1 MITLYDSLQDI
12 FKNVTLKFCDSP
24 GRDIFESNE
33 MKRLSNLLPEWGSII
48 YEGLNHD
55 EVETYRTIRHIF
67 RSLWSYYAIMNEK
80 FESNV
85 KKENIKSLQK
95 DLEKIFEYQSDFLP
109 LLLLYHDIG
118 RPFNREWHTF
128 ESAKIVHQKKLFH
141 RFHLTPIQRII
152 LTGVIRHHLLPGT
165 VFTGESSYFGAIS
178 LYNDESLQ
186 DIWSSYE
193 NIDILF
199 HTLMVFTII
208 DIWGYDYSKIYD
220 HYFSHY
226 LEIRNNLIRV
236 FTNLKSI
243 EKKDHHIYLYQEF
256 SKIDK
261 LNLKW
266 RIACALRIFQFVN
279 TQSYLT
285 EKFYFAKIDEGLN
298 DKNQTW
304 KDFSSYLGNEHSLIQ
319 FKYALP
325 LMMVLASGNFVR
337 KPFDIEEKIHSKI
350 FDFWQTCTNI
360 VRSSSKN
367 PTLSSSNHPI
377 LWNFIFN
384 LPRGWFYQ
392 SKQVKYVLS
401 DNFLMNIR
409 KSSIEFS
416 SKMDSFLVD
425 IK

>member
-1 MITLYDSLQDI
+1 
-12 FKNVTLKFCDSP
+12 
-24 GRDIFESNE
+24 
-33 MKRLSNLLPEWGSII
+33 MKKLTKLLPEWANII
-48 YEGLNHD
+48 YKGLNYD
-55 EVETYRTIRHIF
+55 ETETYRTIRHIF
-67 RSLWSYYAIMNEK
+67 RSLWSYFAIMNEK

-85 KKENIKSLQK
+85 KKENIKSLRK
-95 DLEKIFEYQSDFLP
+95 DLEKVFQFQTDFFP

-128 ESAKIVHQKKLFH
+128 ESAKIIKQKMMYQS
-141 RFHLTPIQRII
+141 FHLSPIQEVI
-152 LTGVIRHHLLPGT
+152 LTGVIRNHLLPGT
-165 VFTGESSYFGAIS
+165 IFTGESSYFGAVS
-178 LYNDESLQ
+178 LYNDQSLQ
-186 DIWSSYE
+186 DVWLSYE

-226 LEIRNNLIRV
+226 LQIRDNLIRV
-236 FTNLKSI
+236 FANISSI
-243 EKKDHHIYLYQEF
+243 EEEEHQINLYQEF

-261 LNLKW
+261 PNLKW
-266 RIACALRIFQFVN
+266 RVACALRIFQFVN

-285 EKFYFAKIDEGLN
+285 EEFYYTKIDEGLS
-298 DKNQTW
+298 DKNQNW
-304 KDFSSYLGNEHSLIQ
+304 KEFSSSLGNEHSLIQ

-325 LMMVLASGNFVR
+325 IMMVLASRNFVR
-337 KPFDIEEKIHSKI
+337 KPFNSEEKIDPRI

-360 VRSSSKN
+360 VHVKSSDKN
-367 PTLSSSNHPI
+367 PILNTKNYPI

-384 LPRGWFYQ
+384 LHRGWFFQ

-401 DNFLMNIR
+401 DKFLNNIT
-409 KSSIEFS
+409 KTSIEFNTE
-416 SKMDSFLVD
+416 MDSNIVN

>member
-1 MITLYDSLQDI
+1 
-12 FKNVTLKFCDSP
+12 
-24 GRDIFESNE
+24 
-33 MKRLSNLLPEWGSII
+33 MKKLTKLLPEWSDII
-48 YEGLNHD
+48 YKGLNYD
-55 EVETYRTIRHIF
+55 ETETYRTIRHIF
-67 RSLWSYYAIMNEK
+67 RSLWSYYAIMNGN

-95 DLEKIFEYQSDFLP
+95 GLEKVFRFQSDYFP

-118 RPFNREWHTF
+118 RPFNREWHTL
-128 ESAKIVHQKKLFH
+128 ESAEIVQQRKMFQS
-141 RFHLTPIQRII
+141 FHLSPIQEVI

-165 VFTGESSYFGAIS
+165 IFTGESSYFGAIS

-186 DIWSSYE
+186 DVWLSYE

-226 LEIRNNLIRV
+226 IQIRDNLIRV
-236 FTNLKSI
+236 FANIDSI
-243 EKKDHHIYLYQEF
+243 EEEEHQINLYQEF

-261 LNLKW
+261 PNLKW
-266 RIACALRIFQFVN
+266 RVACALRIFQFVN
-279 TQSYLT
+279 TQSYLK
-285 EKFYFAKIDEGLN
+285 EEFYFAKIDEGLS
-298 DKNQTW
+298 DKNQNW
-304 KDFSSYLGNEHSLIQ
+304 KEFSSSLGNEHSLIQ

-325 LMMVLASGNFVR
+325 IMMVLASGNFVR
-337 KPFDIEEKIHSKI
+337 KPFDSEEKIFPGI

-360 VRSSSKN
+360 VKSSDKN
-367 PTLSSSNHPI
+367 PILNTKNYPI

-384 LPRGWFYQ
+384 LPRGWFFQ

-401 DNFLMNIR
+401 DKFLNNIT
-409 KSSIEFS
+409 KTSIEFNTE
-416 SKMDSFLVD
+416 MDSYMVN